1 MSDPKSHDAASAN
14 TPAGLRAFL
23 RTPGN
28 EERSARVS
36 EPRLPKIAEGST
48 MEKFPSAPIDAAA
61 PKRARSASVVNTVRG
76 RAVVDAWP
84 TVPDHHGRK
93 VIPFVKPAGAPVEV
107 DGRAEGSGP
116 VATAAS
122 AAAPSV
128 ASVSDPAAVKK
139 ADSRVT
145 VRTSTRRAAEPAPL
159 PPAPQAP
166 AVSSMPSAGPMA
178 AGSSPVPTVT
188 AYPAPVPVKA
198 PSVAPPMPLPVP
210 ASPTPAAPAGDLHTY
225 HQPAVI
231 TEKMPASR
239 WEVFEKLGLKAP
251 SSQQTAN
258 FLVNA
263 YRLLGFSILTII
275 VVVLVGYIA
284 TTAFYFVS
292 DSWVQPMVVS
302 SSDEKVLSLESQ
314 VAEQEN
320 TRDRLEA
327 DLAHADRYIA
337 VQQAFQSEF
346 AKAIRADLSGRRAA
360 LGRVRELAR
369 DYAGARKKIRASNQA
384 YASASQR
391 RMQEELA
398 AGLIDRS
405 DMLSGKYQIA
415 QITGSNLS
423 LAERQV
429 EFESR
434 AQELATE
441 AQALDAILS
450 KKGGT
455 AALSYDVLRIK
466 QEYEMSRLETAKAIE
481 NREALKASLVRQE
494 AILEGLRKAPYLRA
508 ANNKASVA
516 FVPYDNL
523 DGVGKGEPLY
533 RCALEFVL
541 CREAGKVVEV
551 LPGEVTFKHPHREK
565 IVRGRLVEIDLGK
578 SDAAQED
585 VLFVGGRPLLI

>member
-23 RTPGN
+23 RSPGT

-48 MEKFPSAPIDAAA
+48 MEKFPSAPVDASA
-61 PKRARSASVVNTVRG
+61 PKRARPASVVNTVRG

-84 TVPDHHGRK
+84 TVPDQGRK
-93 VIPFVKPAGAPVEV
+93 VIQFVKPSGKPVQEV

-116 VATAAS
+116 VSAAAS
-122 AAAPSV
+122 AAAPTV
-128 ASVSDPAAVKK
+128 ATVSDPSPVTAV
-139 ADSRVT
+139 RP
-145 VRTSTRRAAEPAPL
+145 STRRAAEPAPL
-159 PPAPQAP
+159 PPTPAAPTP
-166 AVSSMPSAGPMA
+166 GVSAGAPIA
-178 AGSSPVPTVT
+178 VGSSPVPTVT

-198 PSVAPPMPLPVP
+198 PPAIAPPLPLP
-210 ASPTPAAPAGDLHTY
+210 APAPAPKAPDGDLAA
-225 HQPAVI
+225 HQPAAI
-231 TEKMPASR
+231 TEKIGGR
-239 WEVFEKLGLKAP
+239 WEVFERLGLKP
-251 SSQQTAN
+251 PTSQQTAN
-258 FLVNA
+258 FLVST

-284 TTAFYFVS
+284 TSAFYFVS

-302 SSDEKVLSLESQ
+302 RTDEKVLALESQ
-314 VAEQEN
+314 LSEQEN
-320 TRDRLEA
+320 ARDRIEA

-337 VQQAFQSEF
+337 VQQAFQAEF

-360 LGRVRELAR
+360 LGRVRELAK
-369 DYAGARKKIRASNQA
+369 DYAGARKRIRASNQA

-415 QITGSNLS
+415 QIDNSNLS

-455 AALSYDVLRIK
+455 SALSYDVLRIK

-494 AILEGLRKAPYLRA
+494 ATIAGLRQAPYLRA
-508 ANNKASVA
+508 AGNSANVA

-523 DGVGKGEPLY
+523 DGVAKGEPLY
-533 RCALEFVL
+533 RCALEFL
-541 CREAGKVVEV
+541 FCREAGKVVEV

-565 IVRGRLVEIDLGK
+565 IVRGRLVEVDLGK

>member
-1 MSDPKSHDAASAN
+1 M
-14 TPAGLRAFL
+14 
-23 RTPGN
+23 
-28 EERSARVS
+28 
-36 EPRLPKIAEGST
+36 
-48 MEKFPSAPIDAAA
+48 
-61 PKRARSASVVNTVRG
+61 
-76 RAVVDAWP
+76 AV
-84 TVPDHHGRK
+84 
-93 VIPFVKPAGAPVEV
+93 
-107 DGRAEGSGP
+107 
-116 VATAAS
+116 
-122 AAAPSV
+122 
-128 ASVSDPAAVKK
+128 
-139 ADSRVT
+139 
-145 VRTSTRRAAEPAPL
+145 
-159 PPAPQAP
+159 
-166 AVSSMPSAGPMA
+166 
-178 AGSSPVPTVT
+178 GSSPVPTVT

-198 PSVAPPMPLPVP
+198 PSIAPSIAPPMPLPAP
-210 ASPTPAAPAGDLHTY
+210 APKAPAGDLHTY

-231 TEKMPASR
+231 TEKVMPAGR
-239 WEVFEKLGLKAP
+239 WEVFERLGLKAP
-251 SSQQTAN
+251 TSQQTAN
-258 FLVNA
+258 FLVSA

-275 VVVLVGYIA
+275 VVVLVGYI
-284 TTAFYFVS
+284 TTSAFYFVS
-292 DSWVQPMVVS
+292 SSWVQPMVVS
-302 SSDEKVLSLESQ
+302 PSDEKVLSLESQ

-434 AQELATE
+434 AQELSTE
-441 AQALDAILS
+441 AAALDAILS
-450 KKGGT
+450 KKGGS

-481 NREALKASLVRQE
+481 NREALKASLLRQE
-494 AILEGLRKAPYLRA
+494 SILEGLRKAPYLRA

-523 DGVGKGEPLY
+523 DGVTKGEPLY

>member
-1 MSDPKSHDAASAN
+1 
-14 TPAGLRAFL
+14 
-23 RTPGN
+23 
-28 EERSARVS
+28 
-36 EPRLPKIAEGST
+36 

-61 PKRARSASVVNTVRG
+61 PKRARPASVVNTVRG

-107 DGRAEGSGP
+107 DGRAEGSGR
-116 VATAAS
+116 VATTAS

-128 ASVSDPAAVKK
+128 APVPDPTAVKK
-139 ADSRVT
+139 ADSGVT

-166 AVSSMPSAGPMA
+166 SVASMSSAAPLAV
-178 AGSSPVPTVT
+178 GSSPVPTVT

-198 PSVAPPMPLPVP
+198 PQVAPPLPLPAP
-210 ASPTPAAPAGDLHTY
+210 ATPSAPAGDLRTY

-231 TEKMPASR
+231 TEKMPAKR
-239 WEVFEKLGLKAP
+239 WEVFERLGLKAP

-258 FLVNA
+258 FLVST

-275 VVVLVGYIA
+275 VVVLVGYIS
-284 TTAFYFVS
+284 TSAFYFVS

-302 SSDEKVLSLESQ
+302 ASDEKVLTLESQ
-314 VAEQEN
+314 VAEAEN
-320 TRDRLEA
+320 ARDRIEA

-337 VQQAFQSEF
+337 VQQAFQAEF
-346 AKAIRADLSGRRAA
+346 ARAIRADLSGRRAA

-384 YASASQR
+384 YASSSQR

-405 DMLSGKYQIA
+405 DKLSGDYQIA
-415 QITGSNLS
+415 QIAGSNLS

-494 AILEGLRKAPYLRA
+494 AILDGLRTAPYLRA

-523 DGVGKGEPLY
+523 DGVAKGEPLY
-533 RCALEFVL
+533 RCALEFVF
-541 CREAGKVVEV
+541 CSEAGKVVDI

-578 SDAAQED
+578 TDAAQED

>member
-23 RTPGN
+23 RSPGN

-48 MEKFPSAPIDAAA
+48 MEKFPAAPVDASA

-84 TVPDHHGRK
+84 TVPDQGRK
-93 VIPFVKPAGAPVEV
+93 VIQFVKPSGKPVQEV

-116 VATAAS
+116 VSATAS
-122 AAAPSV
+122 AAAPTV
-128 ASVSDPAAVKK
+128 ATVSDPSPVSAV
-139 ADSRVT
+139 RP
-145 VRTSTRRAAEPAPL
+145 STRRAAEPAPL
-159 PPAPQAP
+159 PPTPAAPP
-166 AVSSMPSAGPMA
+166 PGVSAGAPVA
-178 AGSSPVPTVT
+178 VGSSPVPTVT

-198 PSVAPPMPLPVP
+198 PPVIAPPLPLPAP
-210 ASPTPAAPAGDLHTY
+210 APRAPAGDLAAS
-225 HQPAVI
+225 QPATI
-231 TEKMPASR
+231 TEKIGGR
-239 WEVFEKLGLKAP
+239 WEVFERLGLKAP
-251 SSQQTAN
+251 TSQQTAN
-258 FLVNA
+258 FLVST

-275 VVVLVGYIA
+275 VVVLVGYIS

-292 DSWVQPMVVS
+292 DSWVQPMVLS
-302 SSDEKVLSLESQ
+302 RTDEKVLTLESQ
-314 VAEQEN
+314 LSEAEN
-320 TRDRLEA
+320 ARDRIGA

-337 VQQAFQSEF
+337 VQQAFQAEF
-346 AKAIRADLSGRRAA
+346 AKDLTGRRAA
-360 LGRVRELAR
+360 LGRVRELAK
-369 DYAGARKKIRASNQA
+369 DYAGARKRIRASNDA
-384 YASASQR
+384 FASASQR

-398 AGLIDRS
+398 AGLIDRG
-405 DMLSGKYQIA
+405 DVLSGKYQIA

-450 KKGGT
+450 KKGG
-455 AALSYDVLRIK
+455 ASALSYDVLRIK
-466 QEYEMSRLETAKAIE
+466 QEYEMSRLETAKAVE

-494 AILEGLRKAPYLRA
+494 AVIEGLRQAPYLRA
-508 ANNKASVA
+508 AGNSANVA

-523 DGVGKGEPLY
+523 DNVAKGEPLY
-533 RCALEFVL
+533 RCALEFVF

-565 IVRGRLVEIDLGK
+565 IVRGRLVEVDLGK

>member
-1 MSDPKSHDAASAN
+1 M
-14 TPAGLRAFL
+14 
-23 RTPGN
+23 
-28 EERSARVS
+28 
-36 EPRLPKIAEGST
+36 AEGST
-48 MEKFPSAPIDAAA
+48 MEKFPSAPVDAAA
-61 PKRARSASVVNTVRG
+61 PRRARPPSVVNTVRG

-84 TVPDHHGRK
+84 TVPDHGRK

-107 DGRAEGSGP
+107 DGRAEGSGR
-116 VATAAS
+116 VATTAS

-128 ASVSDPAAVKK
+128 ASVSDPTAVKK
-139 ADSRVT
+139 SDSRVT
-145 VRTSTRRAAEPAPL
+145 VRTSTQRAAEPAPL
-159 PPAPQAP
+159 PPAPRAAPAP
-166 AVSSMPSAGPMA
+166 AVTSMPSAGPVA
-178 AGSSPVPTVT
+178 VGSSPVPTVT

-198 PSVAPPMPLPVP
+198 PAIAPPMPLPAP
-210 ASPTPAAPAGDLHTY
+210 APATPAGDSHSY

-231 TEKMPASR
+231 TEKMPAGR
-239 WEVFEKLGLKAP
+239 WEVFERLGLKP
-251 SSQQTAN
+251 PTSQQTAN
-258 FLVNA
+258 FLVSA

-275 VVVLVGYIA
+275 VVVLVGYI
-284 TTAFYFVS
+284 TTSAFYFVS

-302 SSDEKVLSLESQ
+302 PSDEKVLSLESQ

-320 TRDRLEA
+320 ARDRIEA

-405 DMLSGKYQIA
+405 DMLSGKFQIA

-434 AQELATE
+434 AQELSTE
-441 AQALDAILS
+441 AAALDAILS

-481 NREALKASLVRQE
+481 NREALKASLLRQE
-494 AILEGLRKAPYLRA
+494 SILEGLRTAPYLRA

-523 DGVGKGEPLY
+523 DGVAKGEPLY
-533 RCALEFVL
+533 RCALEFVF
-541 CREAGKVVEV
+541 CREAGKVVEI